1 MPAKGQHKVS
11 VSCPHCGHTQTEPA
25 SAFSTTCKQ
34 CHQYYRVQDVLNP
47 KEKRVA
53 PPKEIKRVAC
63 FECGAE
69 LEAPA
74 AAQSTSCKKCGR
86 HVDLKD
92 YEIDKAVSKNFRTA
106 GRFVVEEDG
115 FVFNTD
121 SIVGEAVIKGKFH
134 GRLVTERALE
144 IYTTAIIQGSFKA
157 GRLVVPEGNRFRW
170 EEELK
175 VGGAEIGGELVANL
189 RSEGCVTF
197 KSKARFFGDV
207 RAKHLV
213 IEDGAV
219 FVGSVEIGE

>member
-1 MPAKGQHKVS
+1 MPAKGQKKIS

-25 SAFSTTCKQ
+25 SAFSTTCKS
-34 CHQYYRVQDVLNP
+34 CRQYYRVQDVLNP
-47 KEKRVA
+47 KQKRAA
-53 PPKEIKRVAC
+53 PPKETKRVAC
-63 FECGAE
+63 FECGTA

-74 AAQSTSCKKCGR
+74 AAQSTLCKKCGR

-121 SIVGEAVIKGKFH
+121 SVVGEAVIKGKFH
-134 GRLVTERALE
+134 GRLVTERAME
-144 IYTTAIIQGSFKA
+144 IYSSAVIQGSFEA

-170 EEELK
+170 EDELN
-175 VGGAEIGGELVANL
+175 VGGAEIGGELVADL
-189 RSEGCVTF
+189 RSEGSVML

-207 RAKHLV
+207 RAKNLV